1 MTFQVPRQSGRQ
13 SEDQSEKQPDFSIS
27 VQSNGFYRGIFTCA
41 SFSSLVHLPAP
52 FSLTFLTAFPLPRPT
67 APLLSSFG
75 HMDFIPSLTHRRVFL
90 LPITPFLAVSKKR
103 FNIYLLFFL
112 RVCVCV
118 CVCVCVRVFV
128 HTCRSPWRPEEDIY
142 FPETELTDNFG
153 SIPSGR
159 DLF

>member
-1 MTFQVPRQSGRQ
+1 MCFLLV
-13 SEDQSEKQPDFSIS
+13 IS
-27 VQSNGFYRGIFTCA
+27 SPPC
-41 SFSSLVHLPAP
+41 SLLSDLPNC
-52 FSLTFLTAFPLPRPT
+52 FLLIPLPRPT

-75 HMDFIPSLTHRRVFL
+75 HMDFIPSLAHKRVFL
-90 LPITPFLAVSKKR
+90 LPIIPFLAVSKKR

-112 RVCVCV
+112 RVFVCVSV

-142 FPETELTDNFG
+142 FPGTELTDNCV